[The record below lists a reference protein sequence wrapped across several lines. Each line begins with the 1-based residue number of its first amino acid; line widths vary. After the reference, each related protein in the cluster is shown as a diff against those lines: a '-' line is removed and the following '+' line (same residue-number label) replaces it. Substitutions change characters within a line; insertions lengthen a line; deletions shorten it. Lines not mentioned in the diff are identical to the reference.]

1 MSAWAS
7 ARKALLAPVIL
18 VPLLAVLLV
27 GLYAAF
33 GFWVVPRL
41 IHSQA
46 DKYVREELH
55 KDLKLGEV
63 RFNPF
68 TFELELRDA
77 AILEKGRPLV
87 GFKRFFANYQASSFF
102 SSMHKLREVAFDQPY
117 ARTIIRPDG
126 SLNLADLLPK
136 SDPNEPIPSVRIE
149 DLTIR
154 DGKVD
159 FADRSRKL
167 EPTKTLAPITFH
179 LRGFQTTEEGGDLRL
194 DTRTEDGEG
203 LAWQGDLGLTPLA
216 SKGRFAVKGLKAGT
230 VHEFLSEEL
239 PMLLTG
245 GSFDLAGTYTFA
257 VKGKEGMQLEAVLP
271 TITSKGLR
279 LRARGVGEDWI
290 QVPEATLE
298 TTRMSLQR
306 HELTVGALRV
316 QGLQAQVWLQPDGYL
331 NIRSLFVPPQAEAEP
346 AAAGPE
352 WTVRVARIGLE
363 RGKVALED
371 RTVQPAAKFA
381 LEPMAA
387 TVDNFSL
394 DFAKPMP
401 VTLTATVNGRAPLR
415 LSGTVALDPRVADVQ
430 LEISKLPMQDVFAYL
445 PKYPTLKLRSGE
457 VSAKGRVGLRP
468 APGPEL
474 SYDGDASI
482 DRFDL
487 VEVPSG
493 REFLSWDRVELNEI
507 AYAAAPDKIEVRRI
521 LLRKPVARVV
531 IAPNGKL
538 NLASTLAEPTP
549 ANQPAAGAAPAS
561 KLPPLKVGEVVFD
574 AGVLGFADY
583 SILPN
588 FHARI
593 DALRGSIRRI
603 STQPHTVSDI
613 DLSGHVINRYSPV
626 TIKGHA
632 VLLAYD
638 ERTDVAMA
646 FRNIELPVF
655 NPYSGKYA
663 GYAIAK
669 GKLTTELEYKIDHRR
684 LVADHHVVIDQL
696 VWGQGTD
703 SKQKVSLPI
712 RLATS
717 LLKDSNGVIDLKLPV
732 TGSLDDPKFRIGP
745 IIWQIIKN
753 IIVKVATAPFKFLGS
768 LFKGAEEAQYVDFT
782 PGSAELSDKARSA
795 LPELARSLSDRPDLN
810 IDIPAGAVPE
820 ADVAALDDQRFQA
833 AIAKMREGKRGSAKA
848 YADLDDE
855 NKIDVLKDLYR
866 QEFGHRPELPDATE
880 GAPDAVPEAAG
891 PVAAAADH
899 ATADDATAPVAE
911 PTTTS
916 ADAAADAPA
925 SNESLAADAPAS
937 GEPLAAEQS
946 AGSHIAAADEPLAT
960 EAPGSPE
967 VPAPEDVAAPALL
980 AEADE
985 TAKPVASTVAPAK
998 EMTRRERKASRRQA
1012 QVAWLEGQLRPRF
1025 KADPSAGKVL
1035 AQARATAV
1043 QDALLAGGALD
1054 PSRVFVAGNLSPVA
1068 KDDVVRLELA
1078 LK

>member
-33 GFWVVPRL
+33 GFWGVPRL

-46 DKYVREELH
+46 SKYVREELH
-55 KDLKLGEV
+55 KDLQLGEV

-87 GFKRFFANYQASSFF
+87 GFKRLFANYQASSFF

-117 ARTIIRPDG
+117 ARAIIRPDG
-126 SLNLADLLPK
+126 SLNLADLLPE
-136 SDPNEPIPSVRIE
+136 SDPNEPIPSVLIE

-154 DGKVD
+154 NGKVD

-179 LRGFQTTEEGGDLRL
+179 LRDFQTTGKGGDLRL

-216 SKGRFAVKGLKAGT
+216 SNGRFAVKGLKAGT
-230 VHEFLSEEL
+230 VHEFLSDGL
-239 PMLLTG
+239 PMVLAG

-257 VKGKEGMQLEAVLP
+257 VKGKQGMQLEAVLP

-279 LRARGVGEDWI
+279 LRARGVGEDWV

-298 TTRMSLQR
+298 ATRMSLQR
-306 HELTVGALRV
+306 HEITVGALRV

-331 NIRSLFVPPQAEAEP
+331 NIRSLFMPPQAEP

-352 WTVRVARIGLE
+352 WTLRVARIGLE

-371 RTVQPAAKFA
+371 RTMQPAARFA
-381 LEPMAA
+381 LEPVAA
-387 TVDNFSL
+387 TVDDFSL
-394 DFAKPMP
+394 DFAKPVP
-401 VTLTATVNGRAPLR
+401 ITLTATVNGRAPLR

-445 PKYPTLKLRSGE
+445 PKYPALKLRSGE

-531 IAPNGKL
+531 ITPNGKL
-538 NLASTLAEPTP
+538 NLTSTLAAPAPEPVT
-549 ANQPAAGAAPAS
+549 QPAATSAASAS

-663 GYAIAK
+663 GYAIAR

-703 SKQKVSLPI
+703 SEHKVSLPI

-753 IIVKVATAPFKFLGS
+753 IIVKVATAPFRFLGS
-768 LFKGAEEAQYVDFT
+768 LFKGAEDAQYVDFP

-795 LPELARSLSDRPDLN
+795 LPELARSLSDRPDLTV
-810 IDIPAGAVPE
+810 DIPAGEVPE

-833 AIAKMREGKRGSAKA
+833 AIARMREGKRGSAKA

-866 QEFGHRPELPDATE
+866 QEFGHRPDLPDTTE
-880 GAPDAVPEAAG
+880 GGADAVSETAG
-891 PVAAAADH
+891 PVAAVADD

-916 ADAAADAPA
+916 ANAAAADAPA
-925 SNESLAADAPAS
+925 SNEPLSADQP
-937 GEPLAAEQS
+937 P
-946 AGSHIAAADEPLAT
+946 GSDIAAADEPLAA
-960 EAPGSPE
+960 EAPGSPAE
-967 VPAPEDVAAPALL
+967 VPASTDVAAPALL
-980 AEADE
+980 GEADE
-985 TAKPVASTVAPAK
+985 TAKPAVSSVAPAK
-998 EMTRRERKASRRQA
+998 GTTRRERKASRRQA

-1035 AQARATAV
+1035 SQARATAV

-1054 PSRVFVAGNLSPVA
+1054 PSRVFVAGDLSPVA
-1068 KDDVVRLELA
+1068 KDEVVRLELA

>member
-7 ARKALLAPVIL
+7 VRRALLAPVVF
-18 VPLLAVLLV
+18 VPLLALLLV

-33 GFWVVPRL
+33 GFWGVPRL

-46 DKYVREELH
+46 GKYVREELH
-55 KDLKLGEV
+55 QELQLGEV

-87 GFKRFFANYQASSFF
+87 GFRRLFANYQVSSFF
-102 SSMHKLREVAFDQPY
+102 SRMHKLREVAFEQPY
-117 ARTIIRPDG
+117 ARAIIRPDG
-126 SLNLADLLPK
+126 SLNLADLLPE
-136 SDPNEPIPSVRIE
+136 SDPNEPIPSVLIE
-149 DLTIR
+149 DLAIR
-154 DGKVD
+154 NGKVD
-159 FADRSRKL
+159 FADLSRKL

-179 LRGFQTTEEGGDLRL
+179 LRDFQTTEEGGDLRL

-203 LAWQGDLGLTPLA
+203 LAWQGDLGLAPLA

-239 PMLLTG
+239 PMALTG

-279 LRARGVGEDWI
+279 LRARGIDEDWI

-298 TTRMSLQR
+298 ATRMSLQR

-331 NIRSLFVPPQAEAEP
+331 NVRSLFVPPQAKAEP

-371 RTVQPAAKFA
+371 RTVRPAAQFA
-381 LEPMAA
+381 LEPVAA
-387 TVDNFSL
+387 TVDDFSL
-394 DFAKPMP
+394 DFAKPVP
-401 VTLTATVNGRAPLR
+401 ITLTATVNGRAPLR

-445 PKYPTLKLRSGE
+445 PKYPSLKLRSGE

-493 REFLSWDRVELNEI
+493 REFLSWDRVELSQI

-538 NLASTLAEPTP
+538 NLASTLAAPTP
-549 ANQPAAGAAPAS
+549 TPVTQPAAANAASAS
-561 KLPPLKVGEVVFD
+561 ELPPLKVGEVVFD

-613 DLSGHVINRYSPV
+613 DLSGHVINKYSPV
-626 TIKGHA
+626 TIKGRA

-732 TGSLDDPKFRIGP
+732 TGSLDDPKFRIGL

-753 IIVKVATAPFKFLGS
+753 IIVKIVSAPFRFLGS
-768 LFKGAEEAQYVDFT
+768 LFKGAEDAQYVDFS

-795 LPELARSLSDRPDLN
+795 LPELAKSLSDRPDLK
-810 IDIPAGAVPE
+810 IDIPAGEVTQ

-833 AIAKMREGKRGSAKA
+833 AVARIREGKRGSATA

-855 NKIDVLKDLYR
+855 DRIDVLKDLYR
-866 QEFGHRPELPDATE
+866 QEFGHRPDLPDSAE
-880 GAPDAVPEAAG
+880 AVAEAAA
-891 PVAAAADH
+891 PAPMAAG
-899 ATADDATAPVAE
+899 DASASVDP
-911 PTTTS
+911 PTTTP
-916 ADAAADAPA
+916 ADAVADAPA
-925 SNESLAADAPAS
+925 PDEPLAADQPAGNDIATDEPLAADA
-937 GEPLAAEQS
+937 
-946 AGSHIAAADEPLAT
+946 
-960 EAPGSPE
+960 APGAPPG
-967 VPAPEDVAAPALL
+967 VPVAGEGVAAPALATDP
-980 AEADE
+980 AEPP
-985 TAKPVASTVAPAK
+985 KPEVSAAAPAK

-1025 KADPSAGKVL
+1025 KADPSAGKSL
-1035 AQARATAV
+1035 AQARATAI
-1043 QDALLAGGALD
+1043 QDTLLAGGALD
-1054 PSRVFVAGNLSPVA
+1054 PARVFLAGNLAPVV